1 MKIPFLALTL
11 AFTASGTLP
20 LLAQDAPP
28 EVRPSPGKK
37 MNTLNVKIVDVDE
50 AEKLMKDTPGLIV
63 VDVRTPEEYDHQRI
77 KGALNINVFDPEFDQ
92 QIAKLDQSKPILV
105 HCAAG
110 GRSKT
115 AVEQMQG
122 KVKFPT
128 VYNMSAGFSAWMKAK
143 KPFEEKPLPAETKPK
158 EKPAKKAE
166 QK

>member
-1 MKIPFLALTL
+1 MKTPFLALIL
-11 AFTASGTLP
+11 AASCALP
-20 LLAQDAPP
+20 LIAQDAPP
-28 EVRPSPGKK
+28 EVRPSPGKNL
-37 MNTLNVKIVDVDE
+37 NTLNVKIVDVDE

-63 VDVRTPEEYDHQRI
+63 VDVRTPEEYDHQHI

-92 QIAKLDQSKPILV
+92 QISKLDQSKPILV

-110 GRSKT
+110 GRSRT

-128 VYNMSAGFSAWMKAK
+128 VYNMSSGFSAWLKAK
-143 KPFEEKPLPAETKPK
+143 KPFEEKPLPTQAGSK